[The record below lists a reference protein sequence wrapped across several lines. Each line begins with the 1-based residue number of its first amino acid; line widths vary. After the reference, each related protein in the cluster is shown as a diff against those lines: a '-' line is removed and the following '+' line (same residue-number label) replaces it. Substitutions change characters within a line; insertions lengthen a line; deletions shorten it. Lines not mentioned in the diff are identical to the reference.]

1 MTKTTMTRRK
11 FLQSSALTATAA
23 LALVTSGAG
32 LNGRAWALSTTTLS
46 AHEAATVL
54 AACRQFYPHD
64 GLGDLY
70 YAVCVESLDGKAG
83 GDAGVAGILKDGVK
97 ALDGHFNM
105 AFVDLSDGNQLE
117 AIRAMDGTPFF
128 GTVRGDIVVSLY
140 NNPLVW
146 RHFGYEGPSFDDGGY
161 LERGFD
167 DIGWLPQ
174 N

>member
-1 MTKTTMTRRK
+1 MTDSKITRRS
-11 FLQSSALTATAA
+11 FLQTSTLTATAA

-32 LNGRAWALSTTTLS
+32 LNGRAWALSANKLS
-46 AHEAATVL
+46 DHEAATVL
-54 AACRQFYPHD
+54 SACRVFYPHD

-70 YAVCVESLDGKAG
+70 YAACVESLDGKAAA
-83 GDAGVAGILKDGVK
+83 DEGVSKALKDGVK
-97 ALDGHFNM
+97 ELDAQFGM
-105 AFVDLSDGNQLE
+105 AFVDLSDGNQLK
-117 AIRAMDGTPFF
+117 AIKAIADTPFF
-128 GTVRGDIVVSLY
+128 GTVRGDVVVSLY